1 MTRRRPVTHDTRFR
15 IHLGQMARSPAM
27 VQMDVRQDD
36 GVETV
41 HTMAFQFGD
50 QMIDEFRVGQVRSP
64 RIESAGRQ
72 ERPQD

>member
-1 MTRRRPVTHDTRFR
+1 
-15 IHLGQMARSPAM
+15 MARSPAM